1 MSVSNFD
8 FSCSV
13 CNLTH
18 PMATFLENHIIEQ
31 VNMLWLLLA
40 YSIILNLECTSKKK
54 KIYIYIYIYIYKI
67 ILS

>member
-1 MSVSNFD
+1 MTNFNLKYNCNVHIR
-8 FSCSV
+8 FI

-31 VNMLWLLLA
+31 VKMLWLLLA
-40 YSIILNLECTSKKK
+40 YSIILNLECTLKKK
-54 KIYIYIYIYIYKI
+54 KNLYKI